1 MSVIQNTLK
10 QPLIHF
16 VVIGALLFLFFKL
29 SDNSGEVVDE
39 SIIAVN
45 RPELLSYMQ
54 YQANAFNEEFF
65 AQQLDRM
72 DENQRQLLV
81 ESYYREEALYREALA
96 MGMDEGDYNIKQRM
110 VEKLVFLLQGSIP
123 VVPAATEQDLED
135 YYAENADIYRRP
147 ASYSFTHVYIDDQEL
162 SAEGRNRA
170 ESLLE
175 EVTANNID
183 FFGASDFGDT
193 FPYLQNY
200 VRRSRDFIRNNFDDE
215 FANWLDSID
224 AQDGLWQ
231 GPIESPFGFHVVML
245 SNRFPAELPALN
257 DIRDRVEEDF
267 YIESEYML
275 RLEAENNLIKKY
287 QLEVGE
293 LAGELAGEL

>member
-1 MSVIQNTLK
+1 MSVIQSTLK
-10 QPLIHF
+10 QPLLHF
-16 VVIGALLFLFFKL
+16 VLIGALLFLFFSL
-29 SDNSGEVVDE
+29 SDQQNEVVDE
-39 SIIAVN
+39 SIITVN
-45 RPELLSYMQ
+45 RAELLSYMQ

-72 DENQRQLLV
+72 DESQRQLLV

-110 VEKLVFLLQGSIP
+110 VEKLVFLLQGSVP
-123 VVPAATEQDLED
+123 VVATATEQELEN

-147 ASYSFTHVYIDDQEL
+147 ASYSFTHVYIDDQEH
-162 SAEGRNRA
+162 SVEGRIRA
-170 ESLLE
+170 ESLLGE
-175 EVTANNID
+175 LTENNID
-183 FFGASDFGDT
+183 FFGASEFGDT

-245 SNRFPAELPALN
+245 SNRFPAELPSLN
-257 DIRDRVEEDF
+257 EIRDRIEEDF

-275 RLEAENNLIKKY
+275 RLEAENNLIQKY
-287 QLEVGE
+287 QLVLGE
-293 LAGELAGEL
+293 LTGEL

>member
-1 MSVIQNTLK
+1 MSVIQSTLK

-16 VVIGALLFLFFKL
+16 VLIGALLFLFFSL
-29 SDNSGEVVDE
+29 SDDSDDAVDAN
-39 SIIAVN
+39 IIAVN
-45 RPELLSYMQ
+45 RADLLSYMQ
-54 YQANAFNEEFF
+54 YQANAFNEEYF

-72 DENQRQLLV
+72 NESQRQSLIQ
-81 ESYYREEALYREALA
+81 SYYREEALYREALA
-96 MGMDEGDYNIKQRM
+96 MGMDEGDNDIRLRM
-110 VEKLVFLLQGSIP
+110 VEKLVFLLQGSVP
-123 VVPAATEQDLED
+123 TVPAATDQDLES
-135 YYAENADIYRRP
+135 YYVENADIYRRP
-147 ASYSFTHVYIDDQEL
+147 ASYSFTHVYIDDQEH
-162 SAEGRNRA
+162 SAEGRGRA

-175 EVTANNID
+175 ELTENNID

-193 FPYLQNY
+193 FPYLRNY

-224 AQDGLWQ
+224 PQDGLWQ
-231 GPIESPFGFHVVML
+231 GVIESPFGFHVVML

-257 DIRDRVEEDF
+257 DIRARVEEDF

-293 LAGELAGEL
+293 LSSELAGQL